1 VNNTNPILSKKVTLV
16 TGIILLV
23 LILDQWLKIWV
34 KTHMTY
40 GEDFPILGMDWAYIH
55 FVENNGMA
63 FGLSLGGD
71 SGKLALSIFR
81 LVAVGFLIYFI
92 GRLIKEQAK
101 TGVLV
106 SFALIMAGAMGN
118 IIDSC
123 FYGLIFSESNYHGG
137 IAEAFPEGG
146 GYSGFLFGKVVD
158 MFYFPMIDTVL
169 PSWVP
174 FWGGERF
181 QFFKPVFNLAD
192 ASISLG
198 VFSLLL
204 FQRSF
209 FKKEPENTAPPIPE
223 SVEVE
228 ASEAAQQE
236 ELKDDSSESKA

>member
-1 VNNTNPILSKKVTLV
+1 
-16 TGIILLV
+16 
-23 LILDQWLKIWV
+23 
-34 KTHMTY
+34 MTY
-40 GEDFPILGMDWAYIH
+40 GEDFPILGLDWAYIH

-63 FGLSLGGD
+63 FGLSLGGE

-92 GRLIKEQAK
+92 SRLIREQAK

-137 IAEAFPEGG
+137 VAEAFPEGG

-158 MFYFPMIDTVL
+158 MFYFPVIDTIL
-169 PSWVP
+169 PSWLP

-192 ASISLG
+192 ASISIG

-209 FKKEPENTAPPIPE
+209 FRKESAETASPIPE
-223 SVEVE
+223 TIEEETSEVE
-228 ASEAAQQE
+228 RANETRE
-236 ELKDDSSESKA
+236 DSTDPNA

>member
-1 VNNTNPILSKKVTLV
+1 
-16 TGIILLV
+16 
-23 LILDQWLKIWV
+23 
-34 KTHMTY
+34 MTY
-40 GEDFPILGMDWAYIH
+40 GEDFPIFGLDWAYIH

-71 SGKLALSIFR
+71 TGKLALSIFR

-92 GRLIKEQAK
+92 SRLIKEQAK

-123 FYGLIFSESNYHGG
+123 FYGMIFSESNYHGG
-137 IAEAFPEGG
+137 VAEAFPAGG

-158 MFYFPMIDTVL
+158 MFYFPMIDTIL

-192 ASISLG
+192 ASISTG

-209 FKKEPENTAPPIPE
+209 FKKETEDTNPPIPE
-223 SVEVE
+223 TLEEETSEV
-228 ASEAAQQE
+228 AQ
-236 ELKDDSSESKA
+236 KDDLAEESTEPKA

>member
-16 TGIILLV
+16 TGIILVV

-40 GEDFPILGMDWAYIH
+40 GEDFPIMGFDWAYIH

-92 GRLIKEQAK
+92 SRLIKEQAK

-137 IAEAFPEGG
+137 VAEAFPEGG
-146 GYSGFLFGKVVD
+146 GYAGFLFGKVVD
-158 MFYFPMIDTVL
+158 MFYFPVIDTIL

-192 ASISLG
+192 ASISIG

-209 FKKEPENTAPPIPE
+209 FRKEPESTVPPIPE
-223 SVEVE
+223 TIEEDTTNVT
-228 ASEAAQQE
+228 QQE
-236 ELKDDSSESKA
+236 ELNDESSETKA